1 MKEEEI
7 RKIWTNT
14 DAPYYPVD
22 TTSLTRLRTEVDRMD
37 KAIRRRDWREIGAAI
52 LVALAFGGMAFW
64 FDNVYT
70 QAGCGIVVLA
80 SALIVWVLR
89 KSRKHETR
97 EQMPVKEQVEA
108 ELLFYRK
115 QRRIL
120 KNVLAWYISP
130 IFAGLTLFYFGL
142 TDGWVDFF
150 AFTLLN
156 IGVMTYIWYL
166 NQRAVRKEIEP
177 LIASLEQ
184 LQQNLENE

>member
-1 MKEEEI
+1 
-7 RKIWTNT
+7 
-14 DAPYYPVD
+14 
-22 TTSLTRLRTEVDRMD
+22 
-37 KAIRRRDWREIGAAI
+37 
-52 LVALAFGGMAFW
+52 
-64 FDNVYT
+64 
-70 QAGCGIVVLA
+70 
-80 SALIVWVLR
+80 
-89 KSRKHETR
+89 
-97 EQMPVKEQVEA
+97 
-108 ELLFYRK
+108 
-115 QRRIL
+115 L

>member
-7 RKIWTNT
+7 RKIWTNA

-22 TTSLTRLRTEVDRMD
+22 TASLTRLRTEVDRMD

-120 KNVLAWYISP
+120 KHVLAWYISP